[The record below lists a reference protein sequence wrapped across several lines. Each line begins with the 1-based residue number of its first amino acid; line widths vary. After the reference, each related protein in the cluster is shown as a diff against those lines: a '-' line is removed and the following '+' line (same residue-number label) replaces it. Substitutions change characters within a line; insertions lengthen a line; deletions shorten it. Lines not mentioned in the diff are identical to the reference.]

1 MSTRAGKDIL
11 RRLPRSL
18 SKTLSQ
24 GEKRKS
30 VILFILIDIS
40 SFVELMGLATIIP
53 VVGAVVDPKGEKS
66 DFIAEI
72 RRVVE
77 LMLGNVSDGDF
88 ILILVAF
95 MVLGFVFKA
104 VLAIGVVFFQTRFAY
119 GVAYRLK
126 TILWNW
132 HFTRSLERMRSK
144 DSGVLMSEIIFWP
157 AQYVNGT
164 L

>member
-30 VILFILIDIS
+30 VILFILIVIS
-40 SFVELMGLATIIP
+40 SFVELLGLATIIP

-66 DFIAEI
+66 NFIAEV

-77 LMLGNVSDGDF
+77 LTSGDVSDGDF
-88 ILILVAF
+88 ILFLVAF

-104 VLAIGVVFFQTRFAY
+104 VFAMGVVFFQTRFSY
-119 GVAYRLK
+119 SVAYRLQG
-126 TILWNW
+126 ILWSW
-132 HFTRSLERMRSK
+132 HFTRS
-144 DSGVLMSEIIFWP
+144 
-157 AQYVNGT
+157 
-164 L
+164 